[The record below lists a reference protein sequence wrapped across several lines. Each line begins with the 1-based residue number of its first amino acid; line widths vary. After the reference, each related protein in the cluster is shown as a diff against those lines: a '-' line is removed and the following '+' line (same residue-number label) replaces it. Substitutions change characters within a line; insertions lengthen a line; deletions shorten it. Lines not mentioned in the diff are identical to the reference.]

1 MPGDFSFLCFLY
13 CLYSPFKRIRN
24 LTSIA
29 NFTLSLK
36 RRYCHT
42 TNFRHILKDSSIS
55 TDFGFQN
62 SLSKRLEHVI
72 FST

>member
-1 MPGDFSFLCFLY
+1 MSM
-13 CLYSPFKRIRN
+13 
-24 LTSIA
+24 A

-36 RRYCHT
+36 RQYCHT

-55 TDFGFQN
+55 TDFGFQS